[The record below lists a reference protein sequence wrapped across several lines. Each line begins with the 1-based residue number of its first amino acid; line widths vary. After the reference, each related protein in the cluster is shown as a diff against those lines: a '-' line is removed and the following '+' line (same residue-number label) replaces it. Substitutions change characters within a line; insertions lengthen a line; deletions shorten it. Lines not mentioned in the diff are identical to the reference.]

1 MPPAPL
7 AAELAAGT
15 VDRDAGDGDEGLLW
29 RVDSYATGPLVVG
42 EGWSRRRYVREGAT
56 IDVTV
61 ARQQMTDAEYAEWRR
76 QASNY
81 PTAPFDASFASGF
94 FTCAGEAASAPC
106 DLHVQTSGGW
116 HLELAGGAH
125 ATRQDLERLF
135 RVLHWK

>member
-1 MPPAPL
+1 VPI
-7 AAELAAGT
+7 AAQAAVGV
-15 VDRDAGDGDEGLLW
+15 VDHDAADGDEGLLW
-29 RVDSYATGPLVVG
+29 RVYSYATGPLVVG
-42 EGWSRRRYVREGAT
+42 DGWRRRRYVRGGAA

-94 FTCAGEAASAPC
+94 FTCAGDAASAPC

-116 HLELAGGAH
+116 HLELTGGEQ
-125 ATRQDLERLF
+125 ATRPDLERLF
-135 RVLHWK
+135 LALHWK